1 MKKNITLY
9 NALFPFWLILFLNP
23 KTWLWVLPGNF
34 IIDSIVLFI
43 AIIVL
48 KVDDRKK
55 FFLRTVWK
63 VFSFGLLSD
72 IIGAVSILTLS
83 GIFKSTSGTYNDLY
97 LTIPALIISA
107 VCIFVFNYYIS
118 NRRECKL
125 IQRIFCFVFGVL
137 GPVKL
142 LDLV

>member
-118 NRRECKL
+118 FRTCNKNQRFAFALTFAIITAPYTFL
-125 IQRIFCFVFGVL
+125 I
-137 GPVKL
+137 
-142 LDLV
+142 

>member
-63 VFSFGLLSD
+63 VFLFGLLSD

-118 NRRECKL
+118 FRTCNKNQRCAFALTFAIITAPYTFL
-125 IQRIFCFVFGVL
+125 I
-137 GPVKL
+137 
-142 LDLV
+142 